1 MPFTAPHL
9 LWKEDY
15 IKRENELKEYM
26 KYVPPSKEHEEVW
39 SLELANQLLLIG
51 SSIDSFFKRAI
62 RELLDSFFKNFQ
74 IGHHQ
79 SSNYSLFLGMRQ
91 LSERLEKSETKKSVK
106 YKGRFLNMGDYRDIF
121 EAKYH
126 FSERKISVL
135 ITQDTIQ
142 PFEGWGGTGSVDWWN
157 AYTDIKH
164 SRFRNRKSATLKS
177 VIDALA
183 ALFLLN
189 VYYPANRKYLA
200 TIDVIED
207 QLKEKNKHNLMQ
219 QLEKDYINTTGLF
232 TPVAQTEI
240 FAYIFSDEYDWY
252 KHNEQWKLLDPYNI
266 YGFHDGIF

>member
-91 LSERLEKSETKKSVK
+91 LSERLEKSETKKSFEPMFRGGFLLR
-106 YKGRFLNMGDYRDIF
+106 YKMSSSIHITAVSEYASIF
-121 EAKYH
+121 EK
-126 FSERKISVL
+126 SGL
-135 ITQDTIQ
+135 IQFLI
-142 PFEGWGGTGSVDWWN
+142 FGIN
-157 AYTDIKH
+157 ATY
-164 SRFRNRKSATLKS
+164 
-177 VIDALA
+177 
-183 ALFLLN
+183 LF
-189 VYYPANRKYLA
+189 
-200 TIDVIED
+200 
-207 QLKEKNKHNLMQ
+207 
-219 QLEKDYINTTGLF
+219 
-232 TPVAQTEI
+232 
-240 FAYIFSDEYDWY
+240 
-252 KHNEQWKLLDPYNI
+252 
-266 YGFHDGIF
+266 